1 VDAIHATIVAFATAV
16 TILVLGFAAMGVATL
31 FH

>member
-1 VDAIHATIVAFATAV
+1 VDTVHATIIAFATAV
-16 TILVLGFAAMGVATL
+16 VILVGGFAAMGVATL